1 MATYIFNG
9 ECPSGMKQAFIDAY
23 KSIPTIPT
31 IVTYAD
37 GSVSSFNIVGEIA
50 GQDEFHY
57 TTQIPNLS
65 AAVVVNIGTDVT
77 SIVNYAFTNYNG
89 NPLLPNLKTVII
101 PDSVTYIGK
110 GAFQMYQAYC
120 DDLELPN
127 SITAF
132 GDYAFYDYWKD
143 LVVPSSVSH
152 IGNNAFGF
160 YKGSEITFEGKT
172 ISQLQSM
179 TNYDFGLGMG
189 YGMTHYI
196 QVNCSDGSFIITQ
209 SCLLKGTDILLADG
223 TTKKI
228 EDLAYDD
235 VLKVWDFDE
244 GQLGSAKVCW
254 LTRPGLKSDHY
265 YQLTFDNGTVLKTT
279 GINSNHRIF
288 SVDQSKFTNV
298 ADAKVGDK
306 VFSIDGTLT
315 ITDVQYIEEECEYY
329 NVMTSGKINCF
340 ANGIL
345 TSDRYG
351 NLYPIQGMKY
361 VKDDREI
368 KPYSLY
374 EAAGIDRYWYD
385 HLRLGENT
393 ETVQK
398 SKEYVWKCIGQMLPL
413 PDSSQN

>member
-1 MATYIFNG
+1 MYNTWFESY
-9 ECPSGMKQAFIDAY
+9 SY
-23 KSIPTIPT
+23 
-31 IVTYAD
+31 
-37 GSVSSFNIVGEIA
+37 SSF
-50 GQDEFHY
+50 
-57 TTQIPNLS
+57 T
-65 AAVVVNIGTDVT
+65 
-77 SIVNYAFTNYNG
+77 
-89 NPLLPNLKTVII
+89 
-101 PDSVTYIGK
+101 
-110 GAFQMYQAYC
+110 
-120 DDLELPN
+120 
-127 SITAF
+127 ITC
-132 GDYAFYDYWKD
+132 
-143 LVVPSSVSH
+143 
-152 IGNNAFGF
+152 
-160 YKGSEITFEGKT
+160 T
-172 ISQLQSM
+172 
-179 TNYDFGLGMG
+179 
-189 YGMTHYI
+189 
-196 QVNCSDGSFIITQ
+196 DGSFTVTV
-209 SCLLKGTDILLADG
+209 SCLLKGTKILLADG
-223 TTKKI
+223 TSKKI
-228 EDLAYDD
+228 ENLTYDD

-254 LTRPGLKSDHY
+254 LTRPGLKSNHY

-298 ADAKVGDK
+298 SDAKVGDK

-374 EAAGIDRYWYD
+374 EAVGIDRYWYD

-393 ETVQK
+393 ETV
-398 SKEYVWKCIGQMLPL
+398 
-413 PDSSQN
+413 